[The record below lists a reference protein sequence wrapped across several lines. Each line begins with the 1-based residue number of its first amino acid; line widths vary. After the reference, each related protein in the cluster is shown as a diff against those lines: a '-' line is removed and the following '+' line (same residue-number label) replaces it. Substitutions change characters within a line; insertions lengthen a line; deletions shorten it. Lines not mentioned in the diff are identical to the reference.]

1 MIDIKKIRNEK
12 EKVEKALSKKM
23 GQCSLDNVILLDDKR
38 KFLQQQIDELQRYR
52 NEKSKEIGRLKSAG
66 VDTSEII
73 IKMQELG
80 QRISLLSNQLSD
92 IKLKLKEEMESL
104 PNIPDDDILP
114 GGKENNVVIKKSLNQ
129 RNFGFDFKDHIELE
143 SKLGLIDY
151 NRGIKLSGS
160 GGWVYTGKG
169 AQLEW
174 ALINYC
180 INEHLRDGWEFV
192 LVPHMLNYD
201 CGYVAGQFPKFK
213 NEVYWLDDNHD
224 KFLLPTSETAL
235 ASLHKNE
242 ILTLDF
248 LPKKYFA
255 YTPCY
260 RVENGSS
267 RKEERGIIRSHQFNK
282 IEMFQLTKPEES
294 DMFFNEILN
303 KAENL
308 VKNLGL
314 HYQIS
319 KLAAGDCSASMCRT
333 YDIEVWIPSMGIY
346 KEVSSV
352 SNCRDYQARR
362 GNIRFKNENGDLEFV
377 NTLNGSGLATSRLL
391 PAILEQF
398 QLKDGSVVIPEVLRP
413 YMGNLEII
421 EPVQTRKL
429 IK

>member
-1 MIDIKKIRNEK
+1 
-12 EKVEKALSKKM
+12 
-23 GQCSLDNVILLDDKR
+23 
-38 KFLQQQIDELQRYR
+38 
-52 NEKSKEIGRLKSAG
+52 
-66 VDTSEII
+66 
-73 IKMQELG
+73 
-80 QRISLLSNQLSD
+80 
-92 IKLKLKEEMESL
+92 
-104 PNIPDDDILP
+104 
-114 GGKENNVVIKKSLNQ
+114 
-129 RNFGFDFKDHIELE
+129 
-143 SKLGLIDY
+143 
-151 NRGIKLSGS
+151 
-160 GGWVYTGKG
+160 
-169 AQLEW
+169 
-174 ALINYC
+174 
-180 INEHLRDGWEFV
+180 
-192 LVPHMLNYD
+192 
-201 CGYVAGQFPKFK
+201 
-213 NEVYWLDDNHD
+213 
-224 KFLLPTSETAL
+224 
-235 ASLHKNE
+235 
-242 ILTLDF
+242 
-248 LPKKYFA
+248 
-255 YTPCY
+255 
-260 RVENGSS
+260 
-267 RKEERGIIRSHQFNK
+267 
-282 IEMFQLTKPEES
+282 MFQLTKPEES

>member
-174 ALINYC
+174 A
-180 INEHLRDGWEFV
+180 
-192 LVPHMLNYD
+192 
-201 CGYVAGQFPKFK
+201 
-213 NEVYWLDDNHD
+213 
-224 KFLLPTSETAL
+224 
-235 ASLHKNE
+235 
-242 ILTLDF
+242 
-248 LPKKYFA
+248 
-255 YTPCY
+255 
-260 RVENGSS
+260 
-267 RKEERGIIRSHQFNK
+267 
-282 IEMFQLTKPEES
+282 
-294 DMFFNEILN
+294 
-303 KAENL
+303 
-308 VKNLGL
+308 
-314 HYQIS
+314 
-319 KLAAGDCSASMCRT
+319 
-333 YDIEVWIPSMGIY
+333 
-346 KEVSSV
+346 
-352 SNCRDYQARR
+352 
-362 GNIRFKNENGDLEFV
+362 
-377 NTLNGSGLATSRLL
+377 
-391 PAILEQF
+391 
-398 QLKDGSVVIPEVLRP
+398 
-413 YMGNLEII
+413 
-421 EPVQTRKL
+421 
-429 IK
+429 